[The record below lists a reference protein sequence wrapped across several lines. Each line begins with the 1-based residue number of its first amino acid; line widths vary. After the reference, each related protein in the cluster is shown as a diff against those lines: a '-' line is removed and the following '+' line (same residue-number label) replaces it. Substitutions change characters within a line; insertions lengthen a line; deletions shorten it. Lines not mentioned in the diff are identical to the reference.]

1 MRQAMP
7 IAECLA
13 LGGFASA
20 QAGLNTHWR
29 MRHRLISRPVFSTR
43 EGGAA
48 VPNHPVPCRSHSP
61 KRGNLL
67 ATKK

>member
-29 MRHRLISRPVFSTR
+29 MRHRSNLAAGFLHA
-43 EGGAA
+43 GGR
-48 VPNHPVPCRSHSP
+48 CRRTEPSCSLP
-61 KRGNLL
+61 QPQP
-67 ATKK
+67 